1 MNWRGEIRSYPGGR
15 KRPRAGAPRVKA
27 LYDKAA
33 REEARNARLTSDGSD
48 DDFLVSSSSWS
59 DGDAERIV
67 VNTGRRMP
75 LGAVGAVL
83 VARDV
88 RVREEGT
95 KAEVV

>member
-27 LYDKAA
+27 LYVKAA
-33 REEARNARLTSDGSD
+33 RDEAMNARRTSDGSD

-59 DGDAERIV
+59 DGDAERLV
-67 VNTGRRMP
+67 VDNGRRMS
-75 LGAVGAVL
+75 LRVVGEVL
-83 VARDV
+83 VAGDA